1 MKRLT
6 PLPVAAALVVTALAA
21 ALVAAGT
28 GGADAASKAAAKP
41 AGTFRQAL
49 AAKLGEQLHKPAADV
64 LAAMKTANRAR
75 RAAAGKAGKAKAGK
89 AGKAGK
95 AARRARRAARL
106 TALAQRLTARA
117 HRLAA
122 GGKARSG
129 AARAQRAQRAAQA
142 RAAWAAALAK
152 PLHVS
157 TFDVSAALRALVAER
172 LGSLV
177 AQGWITTGRRDAEL
191 ACFDDAT
198 RCQGVRPPGL
208 ALLRAGL

>member
-21 ALVAAGT
+21 ALIAAGT
-28 GGADAASKAAAKP
+28 GGASAASKPAAKP

-49 AAKLGEQLHKPAADV
+49 AAKLGEQLHKPTADV
-64 LAAMKTANRAR
+64 LAAMKTANQAR
-75 RAAAGKAGKAKAGK
+75 RAAAGKPAAGKAD
-89 AGKAGK
+89 
-95 AARRARRAARL
+95 RRARRAARL
-106 TALAQRLTARA
+106 TALAKRLTARA

-122 GGKARSG
+122 GGKAN
-129 AARAQRAQRAAQA
+129 RANRAHRGQA
-142 RAAWAAALAK
+142 RDAWAAALAK

-157 TFDVSAALRALVAER
+157 PADVTAALRALVAER

-177 AQGWITTGRRDAEL
+177 SQGWITTDRRDAEL
-191 ACFDDAT
+191 ACFDAAAG
-198 RCQGVRPPGL
+198 CQRGMRPPGL